1 MAVTNQSEIVAN
13 NTAVL
18 DAASIRIDQLDVA
31 LGKFDALSEQQIQLE
46 SDLKTA
52 SLRNR
57 KFR

>member
-31 LGKFDALSEQQIQLE
+31 LGKFDALS
-46 SDLKTA
+46 
-52 SLRNR
+52 
-57 KFR
+57 